1 MKKVKFFRKTN
12 VYLVPIT
19 KEDRE
24 ARFGPLMKMARNR
37 HRFQGRIRSCAELIE
52 YCLKPVHR
60 EKISRVL
67 FSCVLRINC
76 DILRSFSVKLDEK

>member
-1 MKKVKFFRKTN
+1 MKKVKFSRKTN
-12 VYLVPIT
+12 VYFVPIT

-24 ARFGPLMKMARNR
+24 GRFGPWMKMARDR
-37 HRFQGRIRSCAELIE
+37 HRFQRRIRSYAELIE

-67 FSCVLRINC
+67 FS
-76 DILRSFSVKLDEK
+76 

>member
-1 MKKVKFFRKTN
+1 MKKVKFSRKTT

-24 ARFGPLMKMARNR
+24 ARLGPWMKMARDR
-37 HRFQGRIRSCAELIE
+37 PCFQRRIRSCAELIE
-52 YCLKPVHR
+52 YCLKPVRR

-67 FSCVLRINC
+67 FS
-76 DILRSFSVKLDEK
+76 